1 MHRRR
6 EAAEEMAAKLF
17 QAEKAINDAI
27 TAAAQLVAFMPQACG
42 QAGVTA
48 AYGQAAVTEAVAAI
62 NALSEARE
70 RIGASH
76 TKLSAIQRQVGLR
89 TMALGGQEK
98 PPPEALA
105 TGLRAVGGEQ
115 AA

>member
-1 MHRRR
+1 MQRRR
-6 EAAEEMAAKLF
+6 EAAEEIAAKLF
-17 QAEKAINDAI
+17 HAEKTINDAI

-48 AYGQAAVTEAVAAI
+48 AYGQSAVAEAVGAI

-76 TKLSAIQRQVGLR
+76 TKLGAIQRQIGIGAI
-89 TMALGGQEK
+89 TAGTGTEK
-98 PPPEALA
+98 PPAAHHE
-105 TGLRAVGGEQ
+105 LRAVGDTR